1 MIIILKKALT
11 NLNLSINQIGDRGVQ
26 YLACALK
33 DNTVKLNFD
42 FYIAIYFIFIIHN
55 RHLRY

>member
-42 FYIAIYFIFIIHN
+42 F
-55 RHLRY
+55 